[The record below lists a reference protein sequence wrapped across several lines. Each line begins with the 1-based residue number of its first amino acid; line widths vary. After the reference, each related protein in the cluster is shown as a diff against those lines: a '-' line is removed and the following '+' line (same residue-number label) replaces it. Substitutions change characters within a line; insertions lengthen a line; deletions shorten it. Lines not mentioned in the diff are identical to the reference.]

1 MYVLSFH
8 NLISLHQSLSID
20 LWTAVH
26 LHFHLPQRMKIFLLH
41 QSHFLKT
48 QLHLP
53 VGFGLKKCR
62 YCHCI
67 RHHRYL
73 SIMGRLGREK
83 NVKKVQFLKLARN
96 HNQEHLPQACGPHR
110 RISKVRNRQFLFWLH
125 TSISPGTLTSQNSVI
140 QRKTIFFHFL
150 QNHQSTT

>member
-1 MYVLSFH
+1 
-8 NLISLHQSLSID
+8 
-20 LWTAVH
+20 
-26 LHFHLPQRMKIFLLH
+26 MKIFLLH
-41 QSHFLKT
+41 QSRFLKT

-62 YCHCI
+62 YYHCI
-67 RHHRYL
+67 RHRRYL